1 MSQNGQHPKGSVGR
15 LLAAARA
22 KDKAKTEVPQPPKQ
36 PRGSVGKLLRKES
49 KESKESEEN
58 QANERNDWN
67 DWNEEPKELEPE
79 EPEAEEPEA
88 APEPPPPPKTPKGSV
103 GKLLAAGK
111 SSKAKEEARAGK
123 SPHLPRGSVGRLIS
137 GLGRLPRV
145 GHMMRRRAQQR
156 PLRPRSPTKPPR
168 VDRDTRPA
176 SPKRIAS
183 HDGWEKLA
191 QRRGSGSGEKGD
203 TKGGH
208 FYGNGKGKEG
218 KGQGKEG
225 GKGRDAWPLPAHLP
239 HPPHPPHPPDPPHP
253 QRIPPKARPAL
264 PGSGKGRPVPTSSV
278 DETSKRKMSFKD
290 VAAREVKKRRT
301 TVKMVHW
308 SQSCQIRSGIAMQIK
323 MSDQGL
329 SDQDLYNWVQ
339 WMASQ
344 LPTRPGKSIALLDLS
359 NNSVTSVGVNFVCN
373 FLQDFNIRCDH
384 WDLSGNPITDE
395 GLLRIAR
402 HVTAETGPA
411 LRIEFNGTQ
420 VTVFGFQWLLTILS
434 LHPLYPVERVTAQ
447 GQVEFQPLWVGL
459 RDTSINT
466 KEVEDFFLGGRF
478 ESLCCSVCLEPCH
491 EDRDGRDG
499 RDGRA
504 VPMRCRAATGRKS
517 NVVMHLAM
525 ELPKS
530 CREMAESMLGIC
542 SKGIMQLP
550 RPRTWRNMWLQ
561 GEDWQRHKW
570 QREEPQFLYEDSD
583 FMVLM
588 KPATWHCSSQD
599 QGRNLLKRCQQMS
612 SNDRKMVLQKQ
623 LMQQDTPALHD
634 YLILRFGADPMFRE
648 VMREDM
654 LYGMVHR
661 LDVGTT
667 GSLLLGKTL
676 ESFRWAKEQIIRQ
689 ALVRDYIA
697 LVHGTFAKNAKNY
710 KPRGLIMAPID
721 KTHYNV
727 TRRCEVKPQGQHA
740 ATHYECLAEFKSKD
754 GSQYSLLHCRLLTGR
769 THQIRVHCEHI
780 GLPLVGDKQ
789 YYRKRAKHDPTLVCN
804 RPFLHKVRFVFSQR
818 SEEPDL
824 VAVLKQLKISDWRA
838 IRAEDLGRL
847 GTIENPKQAKQTA
860 ELGCC

>member
-1 MSQNGQHPKGSVGR
+1 MPS
-15 LLAAARA
+15 
-22 KDKAKTEVPQPPKQ
+22 
-36 PRGSVGKLLRKES
+36 
-49 KESKESEEN
+49 
-58 QANERNDWN
+58 
-67 DWNEEPKELEPE
+67 
-79 EPEAEEPEA
+79 
-88 APEPPPPPKTPKGSV
+88 
-103 GKLLAAGK
+103 
-111 SSKAKEEARAGK
+111 
-123 SPHLPRGSVGRLIS
+123 
-137 GLGRLPRV
+137 
-145 GHMMRRRAQQR
+145 
-156 PLRPRSPTKPPR
+156 
-168 VDRDTRPA
+168 
-176 SPKRIAS
+176 
-183 HDGWEKLA
+183 
-191 QRRGSGSGEKGD
+191 
-203 TKGGH
+203 
-208 FYGNGKGKEG
+208 
-218 KGQGKEG
+218 
-225 GKGRDAWPLPAHLP
+225 
-239 HPPHPPHPPDPPHP
+239 
-253 QRIPPKARPAL
+253 
-264 PGSGKGRPVPTSSV
+264 SSV

-308 SQSCQIRSGIAMQIK
+308 SQSCRIRSGIGMQIK

-339 WMASQ
+339 WMVSQ
-344 LPTRPGKSIALLDLS
+344 LPTRPGKSIAHLDLS
-359 NNSVTSVGVNFVCN
+359 NNSITSVGVNFVCN
-373 FLQDFNIRCDH
+373 FLQDFNIRCDV

-411 LRIEFNGTQ
+411 LRIDFNGTQ

-434 LHPLYPVERVTAQ
+434 LHPLYPVERVTAK

-459 RDTSINT
+459 RDTSINA

-491 EDRDGRDG
+491 EDGG
-499 RDGRA
+499 SGHG
-504 VPMRCRAATGRKS
+504 MRCRGATGRKS
-517 NVVMHLAM
+517 NTVIHLAM
-525 ELPKS
+525 ELPES
-530 CREMAESMLGIC
+530 CRQMADSTLGIC

-550 RPRTWRNMWLQ
+550 PPKTWRNMWLQ
-561 GEDWQRHKW
+561 GDHWQRDKW

-612 SNDRKMVLQKQ
+612 SNDRKMMLQKQ

-710 KPRGLIMAPID
+710 QPRGLIMAPID
-721 KTHYNV
+721 KTHYHI
-727 TRRCEVKPQGQHA
+727 TRRCEVMPQGQHA

-804 RPFLHKVRFVFSQR
+804 RPFLHKVRFVFSQS
-818 SEEPDL
+818 SEEPVVIWTPLASAEDL

-838 IRAEDLGRL
+838 IRAEEIGR
-847 GTIENPKQAKQTA
+847 AHV
-860 ELGCC
+860 